1 MTPVPLRSHRLQ
13 TLRTVL
19 WQEVSH
25 SAAQA
30 ELVKKRSGS
39 TGAGSQLVQTLFV
52 TAEIGALSL
61 LVAKREKYWSFI
73 LLKEAGKADN
83 GTTKELCSSCVHLL
97 STLASDLL

>member
-1 MTPVPLRSHRLQ
+1 
-13 TLRTVL
+13 
-19 WQEVSH
+19 
-25 SAAQA
+25 
-30 ELVKKRSGS
+30 
-39 TGAGSQLVQTLFV
+39 V